1 MIVVRFTAFD
11 REYAECQEEILQ
23 AIDRCGRAG
32 DLVLRDEVE
41 RFEHAVA
48 ERHGLPWAVAVG
60 SGYDALYLALRALE
74 LPPGDVA
81 IPVYRHVSAVNA
93 CVNAEQGIY
102 DVPSDDY
109 WLSRDVVAA
118 MPVHME
124 GVVHPPIP
132 ITLPIVEDACQAFG
146 AAGLGRATL
155 TCFSFHPMKVLG
167 AMGDGG
173 AVAGRDPALR
183 DRLRSLRHHGPWGVN
198 SRLDNIQAAILNV
211 KLQHLDRWL
220 AQRRMRA
227 LRYTTAFAT
236 LPLTLTLPPD
246 TPGRVWSSYAIRT
259 LFANALGKWLD
270 SWGVHT
276 MRGHDDR
283 LLLPLY
289 PHLTDMEQDY
299 VISSVRAFFKGVP
312 YE

>member
-1 MIVVRFTAFD
+1 MMVVRFTAFE

-23 AIDRCGRAG
+23 AIERCGRAG
-32 DLVLRDEVE
+32 DLVLRDEVA
-41 RFEHAVA
+41 RFEQAVA

-60 SGYDALYLALRALE
+60 SGYDALYLALRALK
-74 LPPGDVA
+74 LPRGDVA
-81 IPVYRHVSAVNA
+81 IPLYRHISAVNA
-93 CVNAEQGIY
+93 CVNAEQGVY

-146 AAGLGRATL
+146 AAGLGHATL

-173 AVAGRDPALR
+173 AIAGYDPALR
-183 DRLRSLRHHGPWGVN
+183 DRLRALRHHGPEGVN

-211 KLQHLDRWL
+211 KLRRLDQWL
-220 AQRRMRA
+220 SMRYVRA
-227 LRYTTAFAT
+227 LRYSRAFCD
-236 LPLTLTLPPD
+236 LPIELPPD
-246 TPGRVWSSYAIRT
+246 TPGRVWTSYVIRT
-259 LFANALGKWLD
+259 RHVARLWCWLVD
-270 SWGVHT
+270 NGVEA
-276 MRGHDDR
+276 MRDLDDR

-299 VISSVRAFFKGVP
+299 VISSVRAFFKEAP
-312 YE
+312 HE